1 VIHTLVKVKVADL
14 VLSSMVVPIPADQ
27 AMRDVWRHMQ
37 VFILEK
43 ILILGSASVLCRRS
57 YTYVVFCDSSSFNHV
72 DGSIALRVLI
82 ACLSLHNMSYV
93 AYSIGLGEIYLDIL
107 SVKIVKFDSK
117 TGLFSSTF

>member
-14 VLSSMVVPIPADQ
+14 VLSDMVVPIPADQ

-43 ILILGSASVLCRRS
+43 ILILGSGSVQCRRS

-72 DGSIALRVLI
+72 DGSIAPRVLI
-82 ACLSLHNMSYV
+82 ACLSIHDMLHV
-93 AYSIGLGEIYLDIL
+93 A
-107 SVKIVKFDSK
+107 
-117 TGLFSSTF
+117 